1 MHWFAVAFL
10 CGVCLLLASVAGNLA
25 NDIARLEWQLRR
37 VECKANGMAW
47 VAYKD
52 GMSGYCR
59 TADVAAGK

>member
-1 MHWFAVAFL
+1 MHWVAHGFL
-10 CGVCLLLASVAGNLA
+10 YVFCLLLALTAGNLA

-37 VECKANGMAW
+37 VECKANGLEW

-52 GMSGYCR
+52 GLSGYCR